1 MLSLPPDSPNLNL
14 IERLWK
20 FVSRSSQALAAL
32 AGDLAVVWL
41 ARAGDRAVQHSS
53 NLKAT
58 GSGKAS
64 MLLDGRA
71 DSGVVLGQPS
81 IDRFLKPEALEIK
94 EVPENTTGLLKI
106 DVTVATRVC

>member
-1 MLSLPPDSPNLNL
+1 
-14 IERLWK
+14 
-20 FVSRSSQALAAL
+20 
-32 AGDLAVVWL
+32 
-41 ARAGDRAVQHSS
+41 
-53 NLKAT
+53 
-58 GSGKAS
+58 